1 MNLYLLEWMFS
12 ARTRSIV
19 KTQSAHTT
27 GVNSDLADG
36 EALPSAVCHKSYP
49 NMEQIE
55 ERIEEFRKW
64 YRSTSL
70 RQRGTLFQFDQV
82 SYVQMKITV
91 FRTECCFRRAGE
103 NSRSKSNTQ
112 VGKTR

>member
-1 MNLYLLEWMFS
+1 MFS
-12 ARTRSIV
+12 ARTRRRV

-55 ERIEEFRKW
+55 KRIEEFRKW

-82 SYVQMKITV
+82 SYVQMKITL
-91 FRTECCFRRAGE
+91 FRTERCFRRAGE
-103 NSRSKSNTQ
+103 NSRSK
-112 VGKTR
+112 R

>member
-1 MNLYLLEWMFS
+1 MFS
-12 ARTRSIV
+12 ARTRRRV

-27 GVNSDLADG
+27 GVNLDLADG

-55 ERIEEFRKW
+55 KQIEEFRKW

-103 NSRSKSNTQ
+103 NSRSK
-112 VGKTR
+112 R